1 MQKKTKVV
9 VYGGKVKKEEIVLGG
24 NLWLSKV
31 AEELEHYE
39 DLEVIRLPEPN
50 IGKNRIKNVVNAYL
64 EGFKVLKKKPDVI
77 IVNAGK
83 DGNAALSILHMLI
96 PRSKIYVPLY
106 HYEPSQIGKHSNPI
120 SYVLAMLLL
129 TVTGKLNEKLL
140 RDASALFVLSDTAKD
155 EISKKLKIPSDKLV
169 LAGCSIEVKKV
180 SMLSK
185 NAKDID
191 FLCIGRIGKFSHLIE
206 IWREIRKIKP
216 DANFHM
222 AGIGRDNPIVNELEK
237 VGNFKHHGI
246 VSEEEKAQLFES
258 SKVFIFPSVYE
269 GFGIAVAEALSYG
282 LPVVAWDLP
291 VYDEIWGK
299 SIALRK
305 VRFGD
310 YSSFA
315 KEATFTLE
323 NFEELAKEART
334 TSKKLKT
341 SWKDVGRIVH
351 DTLLE
356 QLKKT

>member
-1 MQKKTKVV
+1 VV
-9 VYGGKVKKEEIVLGG
+9 IYGGKVNGEEIVLGG
-24 NLWLSKV
+24 HLWLSKV
-31 AEELEHYE
+31 AEELKCYK
-39 DLEVIRLPEPN
+39 DVEVIRLPGPRVE
-50 IGKNRIKNVVNAYL
+50 KNRIKNIVNAYL
-64 EGFKVLKKKPDVI
+64 EGFRVLKTSPDAI
-77 IVNAGK
+77 IIDAGK
-83 DGNAALSILHMLI
+83 DGNAALAFLHTFLS
-96 PRSKIYVPLY
+96 RKSKIYFPFH
-106 HYEPSQIGKHSNPI
+106 HYEPMQVGKHSNFI
-120 SYVLAMLLL
+120 SYTFAKLLL
-129 TVTGKLNEKLL
+129 IITNKLNEKLW
-140 RDASALFVLSDTAKD
+140 REASALFVVSNTTKT
-155 EISKKLKIPSDKLV
+155 EISRKLRIPPDKLV
-169 LAGCSIEVKKV
+169 LTGSSLE
-180 SMLSK
+180 MHE
-185 NAKDID
+185 NMFPRTNKDID
-191 FLCIGRIGKFSHLIE
+191 FLCIGRVGKFSHLIE

-237 VGNFKHHGI
+237 IGNFRHHGI
-246 VSEEEKAQLFES
+246 VSEEEKVQLFKS

-299 SIALRK
+299 SVALRK
-305 VRFGD
+305 VRLGD
-310 YSSFA
+310 CNSFA

-341 SWKDVGRIVH
+341 SWKDVGKIVH